1 MSFIFARY
9 AAIFCAV
16 AFLVALCADVLK
28 FLAFMFIAHFSSGGV
43 GYFTTRRGWLA
54 IFAMWWIISFL
65 IALPLARKFS
75 GLPFSLL

>member
-1 MSFIFARY
+1 MSFMFVRY

-28 FLAFMFIAHFSSGGV
+28 SLALILIAQFSHGGV
-43 GYFTTRRGWLA
+43 MFGATRRGWLV
-54 IFAMWWIISFL
+54 IFAAWWLISFL

-75 GLPFSLL
+75 GLPFPLF